1 MNADEELS
9 EALRER
15 LQIEK
20 TFFNYLK
27 KAIKDAVD
35 RFDRCDISTSPEVEE
50 SVNISIDGLKEVT
63 RRLKEET
70 VLNKKKVKEIKDW
83 FTGLAQQ
90 KHLVQNSNY
99 TTNPNYFAPTA
110 TPVATPSPIPPV
122 APATPIVNAT
132 PAHRSFLDRARGMFV
147 RPSNDPAPGR
157 PDQRWIGNSSQPVR
171 PIYQAEPYDEKRDG
185 PYQAEPFNP
194 YRVNTFGGKRKTRKY
209 RRRV

>member
-15 LQIEK
+15 LYIEN

-50 SVNISIDGLKEVT
+50 SVNISIDGLKEAT

-70 VLNKKKVKEIKDW
+70 VLNKKKVMEIKDW

-90 KHLVQNSNY
+90 KHLVQDSNY
-99 TTNPNYFAPTA
+99 TTDPNYFAPTA
-110 TPVATPSPIPPV
+110 TPVAKPSPIP
-122 APATPIVNAT
+122 PATPIVNAT
-132 PAHRSFLDRARGMFV
+132 PAPRSLLDRARGMFGV
-147 RPSNDPAPGR
+147 PAPVR

-171 PIYQAEPYDEKRDG
+171 PIYQAEPYYEDERFNEKRI
-185 PYQAEPFNP
+185 
-194 YRVNTFGGKRKTRKY
+194 NTFGGKRKTRKY

>member
-1 MNADEELS
+1 MNAYEELR
-9 EALRER
+9 EALTER
-15 LQIEK
+15 LRIEN

-70 VLNKKKVKEIKDW
+70 VLNKEKVREIKDW

-110 TPVATPSPIPPV
+110 TPVATPSPILPV
-122 APATPIVNAT
+122 APATPIVDAT
-132 PAHRSFLDRARGMFV
+132 PAPRSLLDRARGMFGV
-147 RPSNDPAPGR
+147 RPPDSRWVGNNSAPVG
-157 PDQRWIGNSSQPVR
+157 
-171 PIYQAEPYDEKRDG
+171 PIYQAEPV
-185 PYQAEPFNP
+185 NP
-194 YRVNTFGGKRKTRKY
+194 YSKDGGKRKTRKY

>member
-9 EALRER
+9 EALRARLEIER
-15 LQIEK
+15 

-70 VLNKKKVKEIKDW
+70 VLNKEKVREIKDW

-90 KHLVQNSNY
+90 NHLVQNSNY

-110 TPVATPSPIPPV
+110 TPIPV

-132 PAHRSFLDRARGMFV
+132 PAPRSFLDRARGMFGV
-147 RPSNDPAPGR
+147 PVPER
-157 PDQRWIGNSSQPVR
+157 PDQRWIGNSSYPVR
-171 PIYQAEPYDEKRDG
+171 PIYQAEPYDEKREG
-185 PYQAEPFNP
+185 PSQAEPYNP
-194 YRVNTFGGKRKTRKY
+194 YRVTPFGGKRKTRKY
-209 RRRV
+209 RRKV

>member
-15 LQIEK
+15 LYIEN

-50 SVNISIDGLKEVT
+50 SVNISIDGLKEAT

-70 VLNKKKVKEIKDW
+70 VLNKKKVMEIKDW

-90 KHLVQNSNY
+90 KHLVQDSNY
-99 TTNPNYFAPTA
+99 TTDPNYFAPTA
-110 TPVATPSPIPPV
+110 TPVAKPSPIP
-122 APATPIVNAT
+122 PATPIVNAT
-132 PAHRSFLDRARGMFV
+132 PAPRSLLDRARGMFGV
-147 RPSNDPAPGR
+147 RNDPAPVR
-157 PDQRWIGNSSQPVR
+157 PDKTWIGNSQPVG
-171 PIYQAEPYDEKRDG
+171 PIYQAEPYYEDERFNEKRI
-185 PYQAEPFNP
+185 N
-194 YRVNTFGGKRKTRKY
+194 RFGGKRKTRKY

>member
-1 MNADEELS
+1 MNADEELR

-15 LQIEK
+15 LYIEN

-27 KAIKDAVD
+27 KAIKDAVE

-70 VLNKKKVKEIKDW
+70 VLNKKKVMDIKDW

-90 KHLVQNSNY
+90 KQLVQDSNY
-99 TTNPNYFAPTA
+99 TTNPNYFSPTA
-110 TPVATPSPIPPV
+110 TPVATPLPIPPV

-132 PAHRSFLDRARGMFV
+132 PATRSLLDRAKGMFGV
-147 RPSNDPAPGR
+147 RNDPAPSNIDRMLGR
-157 PDQRWIGNSSQPVR
+157 PDQRWIGNSQPIG
-171 PIYQAEPYDEKRDG
+171 PIYQAEPYYEDERFNEKRL
-185 PYQAEPFNP
+185 NSI
-194 YRVNTFGGKRKTRKY
+194 GGKRKTRKY